1 MKTLLLSFLFLT
13 ACQQGGPYPPLEV
26 KKGNVLFANRMEGN
40 PIVWH
45 NELLYVISNRMVVGE
60 HIEFYNQNGVRVA
73 TASSSYQLI
82 NAFVNKDTLYI
93 FGTDLNNIL
102 MTSSKDLVNWTPHVA
117 VITAPTGSTVLN
129 SSVSHGPN
137 GFIMAY
143 ETCEPNTTC
152 FNARF
157 AQSDDLVNWQPV
169 GTIFKPDVYAACPT
183 IRYSSGYYYVF
194 YLKMINAASFET
206 HVVRSRDLITFEE
219 RDAAVL
225 APNAD
230 EGHNNSDFDLVEFNG
245 QVFMQYAVGYQ
256 LNGFAPWS
264 DIKSAT
270 FNSSMEYFLKS
281 LFN

>member
-1 MKTLLLSFLFLT
+1 MKALLALLLLASCSQSDIVPIVF
-13 ACQQGGPYPPLEV
+13 
-26 KKGNVLFANRMEGN
+26 KKGDVLFANRMEGT

-45 NELLYVISNRMVVGE
+45 GELLYVISNRMVTGE
-60 HIEFYNQNGVRVA
+60 HIEFYNQAGVKVA
-73 TASSSYQLI
+73 TAGSGYQLI
-82 NAFVNKDTLYI
+82 NAFVDNNTVYI
-93 FGTDLNNIL
+93 FGTDLNYIL
-102 MTSSKDLVNWTPHVA
+102 MTSSRDLTNWTPHVA
-117 VITAPTGSTVLN
+117 VITAPQGSTVLN

-157 AQSDDLVNWQPV
+157 AESTDLINWKPV

-183 IRYSSGYYYVF
+183 IRYLNGYYYVF

-206 HVVRSRDLITFEE
+206 HVVRSRDLISFEE
-219 RDAAVL
+219 SKAPVL
-225 APNAD
+225 APNLD

-256 LNGFAPWS
+256 LNGFAPWA

-270 FNSSMEYFLKS
+270 YNGSMDNFLNSFFN
-281 LFN
+281 